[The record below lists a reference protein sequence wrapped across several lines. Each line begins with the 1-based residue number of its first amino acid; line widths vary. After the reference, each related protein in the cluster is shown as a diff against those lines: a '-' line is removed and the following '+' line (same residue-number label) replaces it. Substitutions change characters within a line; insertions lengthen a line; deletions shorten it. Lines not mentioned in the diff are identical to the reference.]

1 MRFEDN
7 NTNNIELISA
17 AIDNY
22 VNLQRIKATNTCKN
36 TELDYQL
43 EIAEVKLSVLGVN
56 AKDLVLNKRC

>member
-36 TELDYQL
+36 PELDYQL
-43 EIAEVKLSVLGVN
+43 ELTFHIFQGI
-56 AKDLVLNKRC
+56 

>member
-36 TELDYQL
+36 PELDY

>member
-22 VNLQRIKATNTCKN
+22 VNLQRIKATNPCKN
-36 TELDYQL
+36 PELDYQL

>member
-36 TELDYQL
+36 PELDYQL
-43 EIAEVKLSVLGVN
+43 ELRFHLFQVI
-56 AKDLVLNKRC
+56 

>member
-36 TELDYQL
+36 PELDYQL
-43 EIAEVKLSVLGVN
+43 ELRFHIFQGESVRKSL
-56 AKDLVLNKRC
+56 